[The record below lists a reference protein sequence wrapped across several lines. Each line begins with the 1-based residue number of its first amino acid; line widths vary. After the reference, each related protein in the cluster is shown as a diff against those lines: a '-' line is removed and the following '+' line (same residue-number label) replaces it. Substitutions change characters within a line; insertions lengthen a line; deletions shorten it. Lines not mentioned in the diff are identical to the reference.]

1 MLTTT
6 STYNGWSNRETWL
19 ASLWLTN
26 DQASYSLLLEAQ
38 RTGDSDFA
46 RADWLERELREQL
59 AEEASDASMWSDL
72 LSTAFHR
79 INWVEVIEN
88 NQD

>member
-1 MLTTT
+1 MLTT

-26 DQASYSLLLEAQ
+26 DEPSYALLREAL
-38 RTGDSDFA
+38 RSGDSDFA
-46 RADWLERELREQL
+46 RAEWLEQQLREQL
-59 AEEASDASMWSDL
+59 EDEAGDASMWSDL

-79 INWVEVIEN
+79 INWVEVVEN